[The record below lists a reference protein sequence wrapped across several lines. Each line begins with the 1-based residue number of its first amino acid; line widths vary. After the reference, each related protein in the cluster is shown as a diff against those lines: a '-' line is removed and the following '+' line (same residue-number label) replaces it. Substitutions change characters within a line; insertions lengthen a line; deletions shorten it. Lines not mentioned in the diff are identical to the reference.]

1 MGMRIPA
8 VALSPYARRGH
19 VDHGTYG
26 FESILK
32 MIEYKFGLAPLTR
45 RDRYASNIA
54 RSFDWDRRDLDPPE
68 LPRPAQVASMPCPG
82 EGNAAATG
90 HPDHDLMRLH
100 TSGYLEGLGFDYL
113 PATSSTTF
121 RLPDTFERAYFATA

>member
-1 MGMRIPA
+1 MQTENKRLRTEESDG
-8 VALSPYARRGH
+8 YDRGVIDYIQH
-19 VDHGTYG
+19 
-26 FESILK
+26 
-32 MIEYKFGLAPLTR
+32 
-45 RDRYASNIA
+45 
-54 RSFDWDRRDLDPPE
+54 
-68 LPRPAQVASMPCPG
+68 
-82 EGNAAATG
+82 AAATG